1 MHISTSKQEATQ
13 WVKCVYHAR
22 TPRSLPN
29 NFGSPVVVK
38 RYMQQTNWFQL
49 FFKFHVPLFLDAA
62 WARMSSLCPKRAL
75 RFPKTPCKWRQQNAP
90 SPLEETQPPI
100 WQSPSG
106 NLWPTLGQSTTDF
119 GDITDFEEIR
129 HRLWGNP
136 SPTLVKSATDFVK
149 LRFQD
154 KKSFWEKPGVSKK
167 EANRWGVGRVN
178 GSNLLTLMSKL
189 FWGLC

>member
-1 MHISTSKQEATQ
+1 MRLPCTNSKVSAEQFRLSCCCKALHATNKLISAVLQVPMLIVFWRCLGKNVVIMSKASPQVSQNSMQMEAT
-13 WVKCVYHAR
+13 KR
-22 TPRSLPN
+22 TFPTWRKST
-29 NFGSPVVVK
+29 
-38 RYMQQTNWFQL
+38 TNWTL
-49 FFKFHVPLFLDAA
+49 
-62 WARMSSLCPKRAL
+62 
-75 RFPKTPCKWRQQNAP
+75 
-90 SPLEETQPPI
+90 
-100 WQSPSG
+100 SG
-106 NLWPTLGQSTTDF
+106 NLWPTLGQSATDF

>member
-1 MHISTSKQEATQ
+1 MHISTSKQDATQ

-22 TPRSLPN
+22 IPRSLPN

-38 RYMQQTNWFQL
+38 RYMQQTNWFKISAVLQ
-49 FFKFHVPLFLDAA
+49 VPMLIVFWRCLGKNVVI
-62 WARMSSLCPKRAL
+62 MSKASPQVSQNSMQMEATKRT
-75 RFPKTPCKWRQQNAP
+75 FPTWKKSTTNWT
-90 SPLEETQPPI
+90 LL
-100 WQSPSG
+100 G
-106 NLWPTLGQSTTDF
+106 NLWPTLGQSATDF

-154 KKSFWEKPGVSKK
+154 NFFLGKNLVSLKRKPTGG
-167 EANRWGVGRVN
+167 ELEG
-178 GSNLLTLMSKL
+178 
-189 FWGLC
+189 